1 MYPFTS
7 YVKLQDTYANEN
19 SKVGSWKLIGYIAPG
34 EVDASTE
41 GTYKSATS
49 AFNYF
54 ESFTE
59 GGTAAAWGA
68 DNIGKLNEC
77 GAGKATGVDNSH
89 WSVSATPA
97 GADDNAASV
106 GEVKY
111 EAKVATDCAALTP
124 SFTKIGNT
132 SAADS

>member
-1 MYPFTS
+1 
-7 YVKLQDTYANEN
+7 LQDAYANEN

-34 EVDASTE
+34 EVEASSE
-41 GTYKSATS
+41 GAYESATS

-54 ESFTE
+54 ESFSE

-77 GAGKATGVDNSH
+77 GVGTATDAAKSH
-89 WSVSATPA
+89 WSVAATPA
-97 GADDNAASV
+97 GESDDAASV

-111 EAKVATDCAALTP
+111 EATVATDCKALTP

-132 SAADS
+132 SAQAPNI

>member
-1 MYPFTS
+1 M
-7 YVKLQDTYANEN
+7 QDAYANEN

-34 EVDASTE
+34 KVDPSNE
-41 GTYKSATS
+41 GAYKSATS

-59 GGTAAAWGA
+59 DEDGTEAAWGA
-68 DNIGKLNEC
+68 DNTGKLNEC
-77 GAGKATGVDNSH
+77 GVGTASAVDGSH

-97 GADDNAASV
+97 GKGDNAASV

-111 EAKVATDCAALTP
+111 EAEVDTDCEALTP

-132 SAADS
+132 SAAGS

>member
-1 MYPFTS
+1 M
-7 YVKLQDTYANEN
+7 QDAYANEN

-34 EVDASTE
+34 EVNASSE
-41 GTYKSATS
+41 GAYTSATS

-54 ESFTE
+54 ESFAA
-59 GGTAAAWGA
+59 GGTEAAWGA

-77 GAGKATGVDNSH
+77 GAGTASDVAKSH
-89 WSVSATPA
+89 WSVAATPA
-97 GADDNAASV
+97 GEDDDAASV

-111 EAKVATDCAALTP
+111 EAKVDTDCEALTP

-132 SAADS
+132 SAAGS

>member
-1 MYPFTS
+1 
-7 YVKLQDTYANEN
+7 LQDAYANEN

-34 EVDASTE
+34 EVDASSE
-41 GTYKSATS
+41 GAYKSATS

-68 DNIGKLNEC
+68 DNTGKLNEC
-77 GAGKATGVDNSH
+77 EVGTAAAVANSH
-89 WSVSATPA
+89 WSVAATPA
-97 GADDNAASV
+97 GADDDAASV

-111 EAKVATDCAALTP
+111 EATVDADCEALTP
-124 SFTKIGNT
+124 SFKKIGNT
-132 SAADS
+132 SAAGS

>member
-1 MYPFTS
+1 M
-7 YVKLQDTYANEN
+7 QDAYANEN

-34 EVDASTE
+34 EVDASSE
-41 GTYKSATS
+41 GAYESATS

-59 GGTAAAWGA
+59 DGTAAALGA
-68 DNIGKLNEC
+68 DNSGKLNEC
-77 GAGKATGVDNSH
+77 IKGTATGVDGSH
-89 WSVSATPA
+89 WSVTATPA
-97 GADDNAASV
+97 GEGDDAASV

-111 EAKVATDCAALTP
+111 EAKVDTDCEALTP

-132 SAADS
+132 SAAGS

>member
-1 MYPFTS
+1 M
-7 YVKLQDTYANEN
+7 QDAYANEN

-34 EVDASTE
+34 EVDASAE
-41 GTYKSATS
+41 GAYKSATS

-54 ESFTE
+54 ESFSE

-68 DNIGKLNEC
+68 DNTGKLNEC
-77 GAGKATGVDNSH
+77 GAGTAAAVENSH
-89 WSVSATPA
+89 WSVAATPA
-97 GADDNAASV
+97 GADDDAASV

-111 EAKVATDCAALTP
+111 KATVATDCEALTP

-132 SAADS
+132 SAAGS

>member
-1 MYPFTS
+1 M
-7 YVKLQDTYANEN
+7 QDAYANEN

-34 EVDASTE
+34 EVDVSSE

-59 GGTAAAWGA
+59 GGGAAAWGA

-77 GAGKATGVDNSH
+77 GAGTASTVDNSH

-97 GADDNAASV
+97 GEDDDAASV

-111 EAKVATDCAALTP
+111 KAKVDTDCEALTP

-132 SAADS
+132 SAAGS

>member
-1 MYPFTS
+1 
-7 YVKLQDTYANEN
+7 LQDAYANEN

-34 EVDASTE
+34 EVDASSE
-41 GTYKSATS
+41 GAYKSATS

-54 ESFTE
+54 ESFTK

-68 DNIGKLNEC
+68 DNTGKLNEC
-77 GAGKATGVDNSH
+77 GVGTAAAVANSH
-89 WSVSATPA
+89 WSVTATPA
-97 GADDNAASV
+97 GADDDAASV

-111 EAKVATDCAALTP
+111 KATVATDCEALTP

-132 SAADS
+132 SAAGS

>member
-1 MYPFTS
+1 M
-7 YVKLQDTYANEN
+7 QDAYANEN

-34 EVDASTE
+34 EVDASDE
-41 GTYKSATS
+41 GAYKSATS
-49 AFNYF
+49 AFKYF

-59 GGTAAAWGA
+59 DGTAAAWGA
-68 DNIGKLNEC
+68 DNTGKLNEC
-77 GAGKATGVDNSH
+77 EVGSASAVEGSH

-97 GADDNAASV
+97 GEDDDAASV

-111 EAKVATDCAALTP
+111 EAEVDTECEALTP

-132 SAADS
+132 SAAGS

>member
-1 MYPFTS
+1 M
-7 YVKLQDTYANEN
+7 QDAYANEN

-34 EVDASTE
+34 EVDASSE

-54 ESFTE
+54 ESFAE

-68 DNIGKLNEC
+68 DNTGKLNEC
-77 GAGKATGVDNSH
+77 GAGTAAAVTNSH
-89 WSVSATPA
+89 WSVAATPA
-97 GADDNAASV
+97 GADDDAASV

-111 EAKVATDCAALTP
+111 EATVAADCKALTP

-132 SAADS
+132 SAAGS